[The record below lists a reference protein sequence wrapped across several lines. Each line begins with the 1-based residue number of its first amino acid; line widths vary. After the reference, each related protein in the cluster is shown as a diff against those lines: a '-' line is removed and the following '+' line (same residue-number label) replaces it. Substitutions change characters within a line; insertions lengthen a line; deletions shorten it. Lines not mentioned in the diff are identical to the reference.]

1 MKAYLI
7 ILLSLLLMVSC
18 GKKKE
23 SRTII
28 VPKME
33 AEKVTGP
40 LEMQAINNAEN
51 EVEWLGTTYKV
62 VVNRQVDKDLPMV
75 EYENGKK
82 AYDNRIRLEVKR
94 KDGSV
99 FFTRE
104 FTKKDFERYVDD
116 ITKKRGVLL
125 GIVLDRAD
133 EDNLIFGASVGSPDV
148 LSDEYV
154 PMELILNRMGSVTIK
169 KSTQLDAIQEQPE
182 DEGV

>member
-1 MKAYLI
+1 
-7 ILLSLLLMVSC
+7 
-18 GKKKE
+18 
-23 SRTII
+23 
-28 VPKME
+28 
-33 AEKVTGP
+33 
-40 LEMQAINNAEN
+40 
-51 EVEWLGTTYKV
+51 
-62 VVNRQVDKDLPMV
+62 MV

-182 DEGV
+182 DDGV

>member
-7 ILLSLLLMVSC
+7 ILLSLLLMISC

-75 EYENGKK
+75 EYENG
-82 AYDNRIRLEVKR
+82 NRIRLEVKR

-133 EDNLIFGASVGSPDV
+133 EDDLIFGASVGSPDV